1 MFGGVTIFGLKLIG
15 GLESEMMGLF
25 GVAVT
30 RLARALKFLNA
41 AVRRGLGSFTTV
53 FHKRI

>member
-1 MFGGVTIFGLKLIG
+1 MFGGVTIFGLKRIG